1 MVEHFF
7 LSHSHFLKVNQWWF
21 CVMKLKYERK
31 EKCGVNIQQQ
41 QQQQYY
47 NNNNNT
53 ITNHSIQF
61 NKLKVTRL
69 IVCGKFIQ
77 SGLFICIES
86 YVYSES

>member
-1 MVEHFF
+1 
-7 LSHSHFLKVNQWWF
+7 
-21 CVMKLKYERK
+21 
-31 EKCGVNIQQQ
+31 Q

-47 NNNNNT
+47 NNNNNTITTTTTT

-86 YVYSES
+86 YVYSESLNCDHFNLVSQLITFYNI